1 MIADEI
7 KIIIDED
14 NAINDWF
21 QYLKPYNLKVPTWL
35 NIEWS
40 QRDNQNLKEQITSFV
55 KEHGSPFRV
64 GYQFHKLFKADEMD
78 PNSKPSA
85 PLGGNKDLGY

>member
-1 MIADEI
+1 MDNHKPKKEKLPLEENLMIADEI

-40 QRDNQNLKEQITSFV
+40 QRDNQNLKEQI
-55 KEHGSPFRV
+55 
-64 GYQFHKLFKADEMD
+64 L
-78 PNSKPSA
+78 
-85 PLGGNKDLGY
+85 LL